1 MIKTSKNIMK
11 WVCLLYILPIHLNH
25 HVTMVLLWHANMWFY
40 IVVHWSWTNRPW
52 IFRFG
57 SCFPWIGPSKGL
69 FAWTYELACTMTDIT
84 CITSFLNIPSYIYLL
99 YLTIYSTYFTWLSY
113 SNDRYL
119 REKAF
124 SYVIGLLEILFKQLA
139 PVFQRKESEPNSK
152 YPSSYTP
159 TTDDSLFS
167 QYIYSALASSP
178 PFTTKSSFD
187 LLLVPHY
194 LQKLCM
200 CPATMSYR
208 ILIPWG

>member
-99 YLTIYSTYFTWLSY
+99 YLTIYSTYFTWRWNINSHFLIRRSF
-113 SNDRYL
+113 L
-119 REKAF
+119 
-124 SYVIGLLEILFKQLA
+124 YVIGLLSIFWKKIPLA
-139 PVFQRKESEPNSK
+139 F
-152 YPSSYTP
+152 
-159 TTDDSLFS
+159 
-167 QYIYSALASSP
+167 
-178 PFTTKSSFD
+178 
-187 LLLVPHY
+187 
-194 LQKLCM
+194 
-200 CPATMSYR
+200 
-208 ILIPWG
+208 